1 MSAFV
6 KVFDSEARVL
16 EDAEKQTLGQ
26 IFPTVDR
33 DNYCFSHWMLQNQ
46 MGASLATFGVSVTE
60 RKLRSS
66 RALAIIR
73 RLQKQFLCRRCERRE
88 SASHPSCIPRCRGEF
103 PRACWI

>member
-60 RKLRSS
+60 EKTEE
-66 RALAIIR
+66 
-73 RLQKQFLCRRCERRE
+73 F
-88 SASHPSCIPRCRGEF
+88 ASTCHYSTATETVSV
-103 PRACWI
+103 